1 MNWWRNLKNNPLARL
16 GAVILLLFYILVIG
30 ANFIAPYDPYTSQND
45 GSLLPP
51 TTIYWRLQA
60 GENQGKFIGPHI
72 YSTTQGKTDLET
84 GDRQLIIDFSQP
96 NSLGLFVKGTPYQ
109 LFSINLPLPPKFEE
123 VKIFSG
129 FTLTRHLFGSLGE
142 ARFNLLGTDEQ
153 GRDQFS
159 RLLYGGRIS
168 LFIGLV
174 GITISFPLGMLVGGI
189 SGYFGGW
196 IDAVL
201 MRLVEVL
208 MTIPGIYLLV
218 ALAAVLPPSLT
229 SAQRFLLIVL
239 ITSFISWSGLARVI
253 RGQVLAIKEQ
263 EFVQAAKA
271 MGAKP
276 LSIIVR
282 HVLPQTAS
290 YIIISATL
298 AVPGFIVAESV
309 LSLIGLG
316 IQQPDP
322 SWGNLLSLATN
333 ASILVLQP
341 WLIWPP
347 ALLIILTVL
356 AFNLLG
362 DGLRDALD
370 PRSLQ
375 R

>member
-1 MNWWRNLKNNPLARL
+1 MNWWRRLKKNSLARF
-16 GAVILLLFYILVIG
+16 GAILLLIFYITVILG
-30 ANFIAPYDPYTSQND
+30 DFVAPYDPYVSQTD

-51 TTIYWRLQA
+51 TQIYWRDR
-60 GENQGKFIGPHI
+60 QGKWLGPHV
-72 YSTTQGKTDLET
+72 YPTTQGPTDVDTGKRELEV
-84 GDRQLIIDFSQP
+84 DFTQP
-96 NSLGLFVKGTPYQ
+96 SPLRLFVRGTPYQ
-109 LFSINLPLPPKFEE
+109 LGQVRLPIPPRFEE
-123 VKIFSG
+123 VELFPGIK
-129 FTLTRHLFGSLGE
+129 LDRRLFGTVGE
-142 ARFNLLGTDEQ
+142 GKINILGTDEQ

-159 RLLYGGRIS
+159 RIVLGGRIS
-168 LFIGLV
+168 LFIGLI
-174 GITISFPLGMLVGGI
+174 GITISFPIGMLVGGI
-189 SGYFGGW
+189 AGYFGGW
-196 IDAVL
+196 IDTVL

-218 ALAAVLPPSLT
+218 ALAAVLPPSLS

-253 RGQVLAIKEQ
+253 RGQVLSIKER
-263 EFVQAAKA
+263 EFVQAAQA
-271 MGAKP
+271 IGANP
-276 LSIIVR
+276 LYIIIF
-282 HVLPQTAS
+282 HILPQTAT

-298 AVPGFIVAESV
+298 AVPSFIVAESV

-347 ALLIILTVL
+347 ALLIVLTVL

-370 PRSLQ
+370 PRK
-375 R
+375 